1 MDENTIIEE
10 LEGLIKRFG
19 VQIRHFTKG
28 IEENYAENFLITHDK
43 KLASIYIKNWQ
54 EHAQHPEVY
63 VGRGK

>member
-28 IEENYAENFLITHDK
+28 IEENNAENFLI
-43 KLASIYIKNWQ
+43 I
-54 EHAQHPEVY
+54 P
-63 VGRGK
+63 